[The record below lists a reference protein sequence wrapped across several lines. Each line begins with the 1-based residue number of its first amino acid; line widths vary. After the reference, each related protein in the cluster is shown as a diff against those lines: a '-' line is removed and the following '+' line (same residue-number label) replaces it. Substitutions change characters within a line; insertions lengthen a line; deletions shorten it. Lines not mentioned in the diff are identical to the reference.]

1 MKKVLLSLCCVLAAV
16 SLCAAGEDFYKLGS
30 LENRITAGGFSNEID
45 DQFSAGSAF
54 GSYDRHFIYGGL
66 GNPGAGAMKQGG
78 KASQT
83 LKDEIN
89 FGYYMPWKF
98 PMSFYIRFQASSNP
112 GNIITPERGG
122 TQKTWDS
129 SAHGKVIKTKTTSYY
144 AAPLFKES
152 TFNFQYLVGLG
163 TDMNFV
169 AGFQFAYS
177 GDKTNFVPA
186 NNVKTTY
193 KDMNTPANSYTEHSK
208 TITESDVDTAIGS
221 AAAFK
226 TFTQGGGNIAALPE
240 LVDSFS
246 FRIPVAFTTGKFEH
260 TVALKIGSEI
270 KSKNGYYYYNK
281 NKKAIEKYANVSALT
296 ADTDLKLEYDIS
308 IPAADR
314 ETDSWGVG
322 GSLGF
327 DFKSDNQ
334 YIRYSYKDA
343 AFSGK
348 DGKLNITHKP
358 QVGFEID
365 VHGSRALNFASPKK
379 AVLFNVTPTLE
390 LKMHTAMNGGAY
402 DEKISGS
409 ANINNAKYYYIKKTT
424 GDPEQYKN
432 KTKLTAEVSVPMGL
446 RLLPENWKIGFL
458 LGVKPS
464 LETAVTVE
472 RDTAGNHKTQKS
484 TTNDNGTVST
494 SGGTQYPGNAY
505 DNTPTSKSYEWKVT
519 EEHSIGITIPFEGGA
534 HLDAEL
540 SGNLLDIT
548 SFKIQAFIPL
558 GSGKKAASN
567 D

>member
-1 MKKVLLSLCCVLAAV
+1 MLILQSVVRLIL
-16 SLCAAGEDFYKLGS
+16 
-30 LENRITAGGFSNEID
+30 
-45 DQFSAGSAF
+45 
-54 GSYDRHFIYGGL
+54 RHL
-66 GNPGAGAMKQGG
+66 H
-78 KASQT
+78 
-83 LKDEIN
+83 
-89 FGYYMPWKF
+89 
-98 PMSFYIRFQASSNP
+98 R
-112 GNIITPERGG
+112 
-122 TQKTWDS
+122 
-129 SAHGKVIKTKTTSYY
+129 
-144 AAPLFKES
+144 
-152 TFNFQYLVGLG
+152 
-163 TDMNFV
+163 
-169 AGFQFAYS
+169 
-177 GDKTNFVPA
+177 
-186 NNVKTTY
+186 
-193 KDMNTPANSYTEHSK
+193 
-208 TITESDVDTAIGS
+208 
-221 AAAFK
+221 
-226 TFTQGGGNIAALPE
+226 GGGNIAALPE

-432 KTKLTAEVSVPMGL
+432 KTTLTAEVSVPMGL

-472 RDTAGNHKTQKS
+472 RDTANNHKTAKT

-494 SGGTQYPGNAY
+494 SGGTQYPGSAY
-505 DNTPTSKSYEWKVT
+505 DNTPTSKDYTWKVT

-567 D
+567 N

>member
-1 MKKVLLSLCCVLAAV
+1 MKKVLLSLCCVFAAV
-16 SLCAAGEDFYKLGS
+16 SLFAAGEDFYKLGS

-45 DQFSAGSAF
+45 NQFSAGSAF

-66 GNPGAGAMKQGG
+66 GNPGAGAMGLGG
-78 KASQT
+78 QASQT
-83 LKDEIN
+83 LNDEIN

-112 GNIITPERGG
+112 TNIITPGRGG
-122 TQKTWDS
+122 TVKTWDS
-129 SAHGKVIKTKTTSYY
+129 SAHGKVINTTKTSYY
-144 AAPLFKES
+144 AAPLFKKS
-152 TFNFQYLVGLG
+152 KFNFQYLVGLG

-169 AGFQFAYS
+169 AGFQFAYD
-177 GDKTNFVPA
+177 GDKTAFVPA

-193 KDMNTPANSYTEHSK
+193 KDMNTPANSYTEHRK
-208 TITESDVDTAIGS
+208 TLQVGSVNAAIGN

-226 TFTQGGGNIAALPE
+226 SFTQGSSGIVGLPE

-260 TVALKIGSEI
+260 TVALKIGSKI
-270 KSKNGYYYYNK
+270 KSKNGYYYYK
-281 NKKAIEKYANVSALT
+281 NNDKTIEKYLNYSSSLAE
-296 ADTDLKLEYDIS
+296 TDLKLEYDIS

-327 DFKSDNQ
+327 DFMSDNQ
-334 YIRYSYKDA
+334 HVRYSYKDA

-348 DGKLNITHKP
+348 NGKLNITHKP
-358 QVGFEID
+358 QVGFGID
-365 VHGSRALNFASPKK
+365 VYGSRALNFASPKK

-402 DEKISGS
+402 DKKISGS
-409 ANINNAKYYYIKKTT
+409 ANINNAKYYYIRKTT
-424 GDPEQYKN
+424 GDSAQYKN
-432 KTKLTAEVSVPMGL
+432 KTTLTAVASVPMGL

-464 LETAVTVE
+464 METSVTVE
-472 RDTAGNHKTQKS
+472 RDTANNHKTAKS

-494 SGGTQYPGNAY
+494 SGGTQYPGNVY
-505 DNTPTSKSYEWKVT
+505 DNAPTLKDYAWKVT
-519 EEHSIGITIPFEGGA
+519 EEHSIGITVPFEGGA

-540 SGNLLDIT
+540 SGSLLDIT
-548 SFKIQAFIPL
+548 TFKIQAFIPL

-567 D
+567 N

>member
-1 MKKVLLSLCCVLAAV
+1 MK
-16 SLCAAGEDFYKLGS
+16 
-30 LENRITAGGFSNEID
+30 R
-45 DQFSAGSAF
+45 
-54 GSYDRHFIYGGL
+54 
-66 GNPGAGAMKQGG
+66 GG

-98 PMSFYIRFQASSNP
+98 PMSFYIRFQASSDP
-112 GNIITPERGG
+112 TNIISPEKGG

-129 SAHGKVIKTKTTSYY
+129 SAHGKVINTTTKSYY

-152 TFNFQYLVGLG
+152 KFNFQYLVGLG

-177 GDKTNFVPA
+177 GDRTNFTPA

-193 KDMNTPANSYTEHSK
+193 KDMNTPANSYTEHKK
-208 TITESDVDTAIGS
+208 TITEAQVNTAIGT
-221 AAAFK
+221 AADFE
-226 TFTQGGGNIAALPE
+226 TFTQGGNNIGGLPA

-260 TVALKIGSEI
+260 TAALKIGSEI
-270 KSKNGYYYYNK
+270 TSKNGYYYYK
-281 NKKAIEKYANVSALT
+281 NNDKTIEKYANVSELT
-296 ADTDLKLEYDIS
+296 AETDLKLEYDIS

-327 DFKSDNQ
+327 DFKSDNKHV
-334 YIRYSYKDA
+334 RYSYKDA

-348 DGKLNITHKP
+348 NGKLNITHKP
-358 QVGFEID
+358 QVGFGID
-365 VHGSRALNFASPKK
+365 VHGSRSLNFASPKK

-390 LKMHTAMNGGAY
+390 LKMHTAMDGGAY
-402 DEKISGS
+402 DKKISGS
-409 ANINNAKYYYIKKTT
+409 ANINNAKYYYTQKTT
-424 GDPEQYKN
+424 GGSEQYKN
-432 KTKLTAEVSVPMGL
+432 KTKLTAAVSVPMGL

-464 LETAVTVE
+464 LETSVTVK
-472 RDTAGNHKTQKS
+472 RDTAANHKTAK
-484 TTNDNGTVST
+484 TTTDNNGTVST
-494 SGGTQYPGNAY
+494 SGGDQYPGSVY
-505 DNTPTSKSYEWKVT
+505 DNTPTSKEYTWKVT

-558 GSGKKAASN
+558 GSGKKAAAN
-567 D
+567 N